1 MGWRLSLL
9 KVINMYN
16 SELLCDLYDIRN
28 MARLHGFGK
37 LPKDN
42 DGSDLTI
49 NDLLDNAIQQLE
61 EV

>member
-1 MGWRLSLL
+1 
-9 KVINMYN
+9 MYS

-37 LPKDN
+37 LSKDN

-61 EV
+61 EEV